1 MIIMLTCFFSA
12 TSTIRV
18 TGVPT
23 TKSGLAFLIETGKQ
37 RILFDTGQYLALK
50 NNARVLGKD
59 LATIDMVVLSHGH
72 YDHTGGLRHL
82 LECNAAFSLYAHP
95 DVFARK
101 LIKRKGQYRKVGIPV
116 PKDALVKKG
125 VALNLNTGP
134 VALTPEIMTSG
145 EIPLASAFETVAE
158 GFFVEKDGRMVPD
171 TLADDQALILTLAL
185 WLSKGIRRAITR
197 VGERR
202 GAVNQS
208 SLYTFG
214 RLVHYLVLTIGI
226 IIGLSSI
233 GIDFTKFALFASAL
247 GVGIG
252 FGLQSIVNN
261 FVSGLIILFE
271 KSLKVGDFVD
281 RQGAPATAGSMP
293 IARVTTLRSGWWAA
307 SSGVIVPA
315 STRPAATTLVR
326 MYRAFSSASSRLS
339 SLTSEVLSD
348 DHRFSQR
355 PWWAL
360 TARATK
366 ECRTRAKSQMLPCG
380 SVKTACQWLLTTV

>member
-1 MIIMLTCFFSA
+1 MMKIKI
-12 TSTIRV
+12 
-18 TGVPT
+18 T
-23 TKSGLAFLIETGKQ
+23 TLVDNTVGIGGSRELIAEHGLAFLIETGKQ

-171 TLADDQALILTLAL
+171 TLADDQALVLKTARGPVVVLGCSHRGVINTLRQVSKITGQKRIHAVLGGLHLAKATAEKLETILQHLQRFGLEKMVVGHCTG
-185 WLSKGIRRAITR
+185 SRAIQ
-197 VGERR
+197 
-202 GAVNQS
+202 A
-208 SLYTFG
+208 LYG
-214 RLVHYLVLTIGI
+214 RLQDKVVLNTVGHT
-226 IIGLSSI
+226 
-233 GIDFTKFALFASAL
+233 FT
-247 GVGIG
+247 V
-252 FGLQSIVNN
+252 
-261 FVSGLIILFE
+261 
-271 KSLKVGDFVD
+271 
-281 RQGAPATAGSMP
+281 
-293 IARVTTLRSGWWAA
+293 
-307 SSGVIVPA
+307 
-315 STRPAATTLVR
+315 
-326 MYRAFSSASSRLS
+326 
-339 SLTSEVLSD
+339 
-348 DHRFSQR
+348 
-355 PWWAL
+355 
-360 TARATK
+360 
-366 ECRTRAKSQMLPCG
+366 
-380 SVKTACQWLLTTV
+380 